1 MNPPAVRVL
10 GHFFGDYRK
19 GRLESGFFRL
29 GDHFRQDEA
38 ARIAIGLHGRT
49 GEFFLKDF
57 PGIAYF
63 RRCQIQNRLCTFPL
77 GGPPGSWVQVAD
89 GVAAQ
94 GGAVIQ
100 HFLNLGG
107 AHGRT
112 AARDEFGVW
121 ENGKGESRFFQYG
134 IGVRVDAL
142 PAVIDGDHDAFGRK
156 LPVPQF
162 PFQEFLHGDD
172 GHSGRL
178 QRLHLGAEYIRI
190 HAHFRSGKGA
200 AEIMVTQNGYAGFR
214 LRNRNG
220 GKSRGGNG
228 KGCLRRLYRGVQ
240 VRFPGNGFRVRDGLR
255 QGSGRACLSGNG
267 FRHGD
272 VFILAVGFNQVFDG
286 NDAGVRVSLDGSPD
300 DRAGSKGKGRR
311 RRQVGRKLRTCD
323 TGCDQENGKEAWDGA
338 HICNYYF

>member
-1 MNPPAVRVL
+1 MISLGFGICRNDIGGELFYDVPGSEVHFLFLNAELPGGCLPHVDSRIFPTDLDGYGAEPQGTGWSPFQNFFLGVVPGVYQAEAGDAHFHLPGVQGGFPCQGNGYIGSLVFHHGIGCRINGLGRSRVGIQLFPAAVARGGRRSFRSGGNVEIQGSGKCLRVFAEDHVAVNPPAVRVL

-121 ENGKGESRFFQYG
+121 ENGKGESRFFQDG

-142 PAVIDGDHDAFGRK
+142 PAVVDGDHDAVSI
-156 LPVPQF
+156 P
-162 PFQEFLHGDD
+162 
-172 GHSGRL
+172 
-178 QRLHLGAEYIRI
+178 
-190 HAHFRSGKGA
+190 
-200 AEIMVTQNGYAGFR
+200 EIPSWR
-214 LRNRNG
+214 
-220 GKSRGGNG
+220 
-228 KGCLRRLYRGVQ
+228 
-240 VRFPGNGFRVRDGLR
+240 
-255 QGSGRACLSGNG
+255 
-267 FRHGD
+267 
-272 VFILAVGFNQVFDG
+272 
-286 NDAGVRVSLDGSPD
+286 
-300 DRAGSKGKGRR
+300 
-311 RRQVGRKLRTCD
+311 
-323 TGCDQENGKEAWDGA
+323 
-338 HICNYYF
+338 